1 VTEQDLDGPEIGQE
15 SDLKYLNVKELSEEE
30 VATQIDEYEIVASP
44 NDFNT
49 RTINSFIEE
58 GAIKI
63 PPFQRNYVWDRKR
76 ASKLIESLIL
86 GLPVPQVFL
95 YEEGNNDFLVIDG
108 QQRLMTV
115 FFFAKGR
122 FPRKEKRSILRK
134 FFNAEGGISEEILD
148 NDEYFE
154 TFKLSL
160 PSLPGEKKN
169 RFTGRTYATLDE
181 FKRQFDLRTIRNV
194 IVKQVSPVDDDSAMF
209 EMFNRLNTGGVNLNP
224 QEIRASLYH
233 SRFFEGIFSLNEN
246 VKWRDLLGSAEPDSR
261 MKDME
266 IILRS
271 LALREGTDGYAGS
284 MTGFVNRFCKTS
296 KKFASQKIEKTA
308 DEWSWFMKL
317 NQDCTRSTYQAGSAR
332 FSPLLFEAVYVA
344 SLSLR
349 SEGRDISTLRPEW
362 IEYIGKS
369 KRFSQFAQEGST
381 KTSNVKGRLNETKKL
396 LDELIGNAS

>member
-1 VTEQDLDGPEIGQE
+1 MTEQNLDDPEIGQE
-15 SDLKYLNVKELSEEE
+15 SDLKYLNVKELSEED
-30 VATQIDEYEIVASP
+30 VVTQIDEYEIVASP

-134 FFNAEGGISEEILD
+134 FFNSEGGISEEILAD
-148 NDEYFE
+148 DEYFE

-160 PSLPGEKKN
+160 PSLAGDKKN
-169 RFTGRTYATLDE
+169 RFTGRTYSTLDE

-194 IVKQVSPVDDDSAMF
+194 IVKQVSPADDDSAMF

-233 SRFFEGIFSLNEN
+233 SRFFEGIFGLNEN
-246 VKWRDLLGSAEPDSR
+246 VKWRDLLGSPEPDSR

-271 LALREGTDGYAGS
+271 LALREGTEGYAGS
-284 MTGFVNRFCKTS
+284 MTGFVNRFCKNS
-296 KKFASQKIEKTA
+296 KKFTSQKIKKTA
-308 DEWSWFMKL
+308 DEWSWFMEL
-317 NQDCTRSTYQAGSAR
+317 NRDCTRTTYQAGSAR

-344 SLSLR
+344 SLSLQN
-349 SEGRDISTLRPEW
+349 EGRNITALRPEW
-362 IEYIGKS
+362 IEHIGKS
-369 KRFSQFAQEGST
+369 SRFSKFAQEGST
-381 KTSNVKGRLNETKKL
+381 KTTNVKGRLDETKKL
-396 LDELIGNAS
+396 LSELMGNAS

>member
-1 VTEQDLDGPEIGQE
+1 MTEQELDGPEIGQE

-30 VATQIDEYEIVASP
+30 VVTQIDEYEIVASP

-246 VKWRDLLGSAEPDSR
+246 AKWRDLLGSSEPDSR

-284 MTGFVNRFCKTS
+284 MTGFVNRFCKNS

-308 DEWSWFMKL
+308 DEWSWFMNL
-317 NQDCTRSTYQAGSAR
+317 NQECTRSTYQAGSAR

-349 SEGRDISTLRPEW
+349 SEGRNISTLRPEW
-362 IEYIGKS
+362 IEHIGKS

>member
-1 VTEQDLDGPEIGQE
+1 MTVQD
-15 SDLKYLNVKELSEEE
+15 SDLKNLDVSELDEDEAVS
-30 VATQIDEYEIVASP
+30 QIDEYEIVASP

-49 RTINSFIEE
+49 RTMNSFIEE

-122 FPRKEKRSILRK
+122 FPRKDKRSILRK
-134 FFNAEGGISEEILD
+134 FFNSEGGISEEILAD
-148 NDEYFE
+148 DEYFE

-160 PSLPGEKKN
+160 PTLPGQRANK
-169 RFTGRTYATLDE
+169 FTGLTYKTLGDY
-181 FKRQFDLRTIRNV
+181 KRQFDLRTIRNI
-194 IVKQVSPVDDDSAMF
+194 IVKQVSPADDDSAMF

-233 SRFFEGIFSLNEN
+233 SKFFGSLFELNQNET
-246 VKWRDLLGSAEPDSR
+246 WRNLLGSPDPDSR

-266 IILRS
+266 VILRS

-284 MTGFVNRFCKTS
+284 MTGFVNRFCKNS
-296 KKFASQKIEKTA
+296 KSFKQEKISQTGS
-308 DEWSWFMKL
+308 EWSWFMAL
-317 NQDCTRSTYQAGSAR
+317 NQGCDRSTYQTASGR
-332 FSPLLFEAVYVA
+332 FSPLLFEAVYIA
-344 SLSLR
+344 ALELR
-349 SEGRDISTLRPEW
+349 DTGHTVPALAAEW
-362 IEYIGKS
+362 IGEIGKNTE
-369 KRFSQFAQEGST
+369 FTQYAQEGST
-381 KTSNVKGRLNETKKL
+381 KTANVTGRLKATKKL
-396 LDELIGNAS
+396 LGDLVGRDA

>member
-1 VTEQDLDGPEIGQE
+1 MTEQDLDEPGSDQE
-15 SDLKYLNVKELSEEE
+15 SDLKHLNVKELFEDGAVS
-30 VATQIDEYEIVASP
+30 QIDEYEIVASP

-49 RTINSFIEE
+49 KTINSFIEE

-115 FFFAKGR
+115 FFFAKER
-122 FPRKEKRSILRK
+122 FPRKEKRSTLRK
-134 FFNAEGGISEEILD
+134 LFNAEGGISEEILQD
-148 NDEYFE
+148 DEYFE
-154 TFKLSL
+154 SFKLSL

-169 RFTGRTYATLDE
+169 KFAGRTYSTLVE

-194 IVKQVSPVDDDSAMF
+194 IVKQVSPADDDSAMF

-233 SRFFEGIFSLNEN
+233 SEFFQGIFSLNEN
-246 VKWRDLLGSAEPDSR
+246 VKWRELLGSSEPDSR

-271 LALREGTDGYAGS
+271 LSLREGTDGYAGS
-284 MTGFVNRFCKTS
+284 MTGFVNRFCKKS
-296 KKFASQKIEKTA
+296 KNFGPEKIKQTA
-308 DEWSWFMKL
+308 DEWSWFMGL
-317 NQDCTRSTYQAGSAR
+317 NRDCTRSTYQAGSAR
-332 FSPLLFEAVYVA
+332 FSPLLFEAIYVA
-344 SLSLR
+344 ALNLKK
-349 SEGRDISTLRPEW
+349 EGVKITQLRPEW
-362 IEYIGKS
+362 IEHIGKS
-369 KRFSQFAQEGST
+369 GRFSRYAQEGST
-381 KTSNVKGRLNETKKL
+381 KTANVKGRLAETQQL
-396 LDELIGNAS
+396 LSELIGNAA

>member
-1 VTEQDLDGPEIGQE
+1 MTEQDLDEPGPDQE
-15 SDLKYLNVKELSEEE
+15 SDLKDLNVQELSEDGA
-30 VATQIDEYEIVASP
+30 VSQIDEYEIVASP

-49 RTINSFIEE
+49 KTINSFIEE

-115 FFFAKGR
+115 FFFAKER
-122 FPRKEKRSILRK
+122 FPRKEKRSTLRK
-134 FFNAEGGISEEILD
+134 LFNAEGGISEEILQD
-148 NDEYFE
+148 DEYFE
-154 TFKLSL
+154 SFKLSL
-160 PSLPGEKKN
+160 PTLPGEKKN
-169 RFTGRTYATLDE
+169 KFAGRTYSTLAE

-194 IVKQVSPVDDDSAMF
+194 IVKQVSPADDDSAMF

-233 SRFFEGIFSLNEN
+233 STFFQGIFSLNEN
-246 VKWRDLLGSAEPDSR
+246 VKWRELLGSPEPDSR

-284 MTGFVNRFCKTS
+284 MTGFVNRFCKKS
-296 KKFASQKIEKTA
+296 KKFGPEKIQQTA
-308 DEWSWFMKL
+308 DEWSWFMEL
-317 NQDCTRSTYQAGSAR
+317 NRDCTRSTYQAGSAR

-344 SLSLR
+344 ALNLKK
-349 SEGRDISTLRPEW
+349 EGAEITRLRPEW
-362 IEYIGKS
+362 IEQIGKS
-369 KRFSQFAQEGST
+369 RRFSQYAQEGST
-381 KTSNVKGRLNETKKL
+381 KTANVKGRLAETQQL
-396 LDELIGNAS
+396 LSEFIGNAS

>member
-1 VTEQDLDGPEIGQE
+1 MTEQETDLQHVDT
-15 SDLKYLNVKELSEEE
+15 SALTDDDAAV
-30 VATQIDEYEIVASP
+30 QIDEYEIVASP

-63 PPFQRNYVWDRKR
+63 PAFQRNYVWDRKR

-134 FFNAEGGISEEILD
+134 FFNSEGGISEEILAD
-148 NDEYFE
+148 DEYFE

-160 PSLPGEKKN
+160 PTLQGQRKN
-169 RFTGRTYATLDE
+169 KFSGLTYGTLDTY
-181 FKRQFDLRTIRNV
+181 KRQFDLRTIRNI
-194 IVKQVSPVDDDSAMF
+194 IVKQVSPADDDSAMF

-233 SRFFEGIFSLNEN
+233 SKFFESIFDLNQSE
-246 VKWRDLLGSAEPDSR
+246 KWRSLLGSPDPDSR

-266 IILRS
+266 VILRS
-271 LALREGTDGYAGS
+271 LALREGTDSYAGT

-296 KKFASQKIEKTA
+296 KSFSKEKIAETS
-308 DEWSWFMKL
+308 DEWAWFMRL
-317 NQDCTRSTYQAGSAR
+317 NEECTPSTYQVSASR
-332 FSPLLFEAVYVA
+332 FSPLLFEAMYVTA
-344 SLSLR
+344 LHLR
-349 SEGRDISTLRPEW
+349 DEGRTLPTLKPEW
-362 IEYIGKS
+362 VESIGRNPDFS
-369 KRFSQFAQEGST
+369 KFAQEGST
-381 KTSNVKGRLNETKKL
+381 KTVNVKGRLEAAKKL
-396 LDELIGNAS
+396 LNGLVGGGA

>member
-1 VTEQDLDGPEIGQE
+1 MTEQET
-15 SDLKYLNVKELSEEE
+15 DLKSIDTAALSEED
-30 VATQIDEYEIVASP
+30 VDGQIDEYEIVASP

-63 PPFQRNYVWDRKR
+63 PAFQRNYVWDRKR

-134 FFNAEGGISEEILD
+134 FFNSEGGISEEILAD
-148 NDEYFE
+148 DEYFE

-160 PSLPGEKKN
+160 PTLQGQRKN
-169 RFTGRTYATLDE
+169 KFSGLTYGTLGDY
-181 FKRQFDLRTIRNV
+181 KRQFDLRTIRNI

-209 EMFNRLNTGGVNLNP
+209 EMFNRLNTGGVNLNT

-233 SRFFEGIFSLNEN
+233 SKFFESLFSLNQNE
-246 VKWRDLLGSAEPDSR
+246 KWRYLLGSPDPDSR

-266 IILRS
+266 VILRS
-271 LALREGTDGYAGS
+271 LALREGTSGYAGT
-284 MTGFVNRFCKTS
+284 MTGFVNRFCKASKSFSKEKVAKTS
-296 KKFASQKIEKTA
+296 
-308 DEWSWFMKL
+308 DEWSWFMEL
-317 NQDCTRSTYQAGSAR
+317 NGECTPSTYQVTASR
-332 FSPLLFEAVYVA
+332 FSPLLFEAMYVTA
-344 SLSLR
+344 LEMR
-349 SEGRDISTLRPEW
+349 DEGRHLSAIKPEW
-362 IEYIGKS
+362 VVSIG
-369 KRFSQFAQEGST
+369 RNWEFSQFAQEGST
-381 KTSNVKGRLNETKKL
+381 KTANVKGRLGAAKKL
-396 LDELIGNAS
+396 LGELVGSEA

>member
-1 VTEQDLDGPEIGQE
+1 MTEQET
-15 SDLKYLNVKELSEEE
+15 DLKSIDTAALSEED
-30 VATQIDEYEIVASP
+30 VDGQIDEYEIVASP

-63 PPFQRNYVWDRKR
+63 PAFQRNYVWDRKR

-134 FFNAEGGISEEILD
+134 FFNSEGGISEEILAD
-148 NDEYFE
+148 DEYFE

-160 PSLPGEKKN
+160 PTLQGQRKN
-169 RFTGRTYATLDE
+169 KFSGLTYGTLGDY
-181 FKRQFDLRTIRNV
+181 KRQFDLRTIRNI

-209 EMFNRLNTGGVNLNP
+209 EMFNRLNTGGVNLNT

-233 SRFFEGIFSLNEN
+233 SKFFESLFSLNQNE
-246 VKWRDLLGSAEPDSR
+246 KWRYLLGSPDPDSR

-266 IILRS
+266 VILRS
-271 LALREGTDGYAGS
+271 LALREGTSGYA
-284 MTGFVNRFCKTS
+284 
-296 KKFASQKIEKTA
+296 
-308 DEWSWFMKL
+308 
-317 NQDCTRSTYQAGSAR
+317 RS
-332 FSPLLFEAVYVA
+332 
-344 SLSLR
+344 
-349 SEGRDISTLRPEW
+349 
-362 IEYIGKS
+362 
-369 KRFSQFAQEGST
+369 
-381 KTSNVKGRLNETKKL
+381 
-396 LDELIGNAS
+396 

>member
-1 VTEQDLDGPEIGQE
+1 MTEQET
-15 SDLKYLNVKELSEEE
+15 DLKHVDTAELTEDD
-30 VATQIDEYEIVASP
+30 AAGQIDEYEIVASP

-108 QQRLMTV
+108 QQRLMTA

-134 FFNAEGGISEEILD
+134 FFNAEGGISEEILAD
-148 NDEYFE
+148 DEYFE

-160 PSLPGEKKN
+160 PTLQGQRKN
-169 RFTGRTYATLDE
+169 KFSGLTYKTLGDY
-181 FKRQFDLRTIRNV
+181 KRQFDLRTIRNI
-194 IVKQVSPVDDDSAMF
+194 IVKQVSPADDDSAMF

-233 SRFFEGIFSLNEN
+233 SKFFESLFDLNQN
-246 VKWRDLLGSAEPDSR
+246 GKWRDLLGSPDPDSR

-266 IILRS
+266 VILRS
-271 LALREGTDGYAGS
+271 LALREGTDGYAGT

-296 KKFASQKIEKTA
+296 KSFSQEKVEKTTA
-308 DEWSWFMKL
+308 EWAWFMAL
-317 NQDCTRSTYQAGSAR
+317 NEGCSQSTYRVSASR
-332 FSPLLFEAVYVA
+332 FSPLLFEAMYVTA
-344 SLSLR
+344 LELR
-349 SEGRDISTLRPEW
+349 DEGHTLPTLKPEW
-362 IEYIGKS
+362 VESIGRNKE
-369 KRFSQFAQEGST
+369 FSQYAQEGST
-381 KTSNVKGRLNETKKL
+381 KTANVKGRLEATKKL
-396 LDELIGNAS
+396 LDDLAGNGA

>member
-1 VTEQDLDGPEIGQE
+1 MSEQE
-15 SDLKYLNVKELSEEE
+15 SDIKNLDISELEEDE
-30 VATQIDEYEIVASP
+30 ADGQIDEYEIVASP

-122 FPRKEKRSILRK
+122 FPRKDKRSILRK
-134 FFNAEGGISEEILD
+134 FFNSEGGISEKILAD
-148 NDEYFE
+148 DDYFE
-154 TFKLSL
+154 PFKLTL
-160 PSLPGEKKN
+160 PSLPGQTN
-169 RFTGRTYATLDE
+169 RFNGLTYTTLDRY
-181 FKRQFDLRTIRNV
+181 KRQFDLRTIRNI
-194 IVKQVSPVDDDSAMF
+194 IVKQVSPADDDSAMF

-233 SRFFEGIFSLNEN
+233 SKFFESLFGLNQQN
-246 VKWRDLLGSAEPDSR
+246 KWRELLGSPDPDSR

-266 IILRS
+266 VILRS
-271 LALREGTDGYAGS
+271 LALREGTAGYAGS
-284 MTGFVNRFCKTS
+284 MTGFVNRFCKSS
-296 KKFASQKIEKTA
+296 KKFGQTKVSKTEG
-308 DEWSWFMKL
+308 EWSWFMSL
-317 NQDCTRSTYQAGSAR
+317 NRDCDRTTYQTGSGR
-332 FSPLLFEAVYVA
+332 FSPLLFESVYV
-344 SLSLR
+344 STLHLR
-349 SEGRDISTLRPEW
+349 DQGRTVPTLRPEW
-362 IEYIGKS
+362 ITDIGRNPDWAKT
-369 KRFSQFAQEGST
+369 AHEGST
-381 KTSNVKGRLNETKKL
+381 KTINVKLRLEKTKEL
-396 LDELIGNAS
+396 LAEFVGGVA

>member
-1 VTEQDLDGPEIGQE
+1 MTERE
-15 SDLKYLNVKELSEEE
+15 SDHKYLDTSELVEDE
-30 VATQIDEYEIVASP
+30 ATAQIDEYEIVASP

-49 RTINSFIEE
+49 LTINSFIEE

-95 YEEGNNDFLVIDG
+95 YEEGKNDFLVIDG

-122 FPRKEKRSILRK
+122 FPRKDKRSILRK
-134 FFNAEGGISEEILD
+134 FFNSDGGISEEILAD
-148 NDEYFE
+148 DEYFE

-160 PSLPGEKKN
+160 PSLPGQKKN
-169 RFTGRTYATLDE
+169 KFTGLTYKNLDDY
-181 FKRQFDLRTIRNV
+181 KRQFDLRTVRNI
-194 IVKQVSPVDDDSAMF
+194 IVKQVSPADDDSAMF

-233 SRFFEGIFSLNEN
+233 SKFFESLFDLNQDE
-246 VKWRDLLGSAEPDSR
+246 KWRELLGSPDPDSR

-266 IILRS
+266 VILRS

-296 KKFASQKIEKTA
+296 KAFSGDKIAQTSA
-308 DEWSWFMKL
+308 EWAWFMDL
-317 NQDCTRSTYQAGSAR
+317 NRDCTRGTYQTGSAR
-332 FSPLLFEAVYVA
+332 FSPLLFEAIYVT
-344 SLSLR
+344 SLEMR
-349 SEGRDISTLRPEW
+349 DEGHNIPIFDPSWVEGVGRNE
-362 IEYIGKS
+362 KFS
-369 KRFSQFAQEGST
+369 KHTQEGST
-381 KTSNVKGRLNETKKL
+381 KTVNVTGRLDATRELMTK
-396 LDELIGNAS
+396 LIGEES

>member
-1 VTEQDLDGPEIGQE
+1 MTEQE
-15 SDLKYLNVKELSEEE
+15 SDLKNLNIDELEEEEE
-30 VATQIDEYEIVASP
+30 VGQIDEYEIVASP

-122 FPRKEKRSILRK
+122 FPRKDKRSILRK
-134 FFNAEGGISEEILD
+134 FFNAEGGISEEILAD
-148 NDEYFE
+148 DEYFE
-154 TFKLSL
+154 SFKLSL
-160 PSLPGEKKN
+160 PTLPGQRKN
-169 RFTGRTYATLDE
+169 KFSGLTYKTLGDY
-181 FKRQFDLRTIRNV
+181 KRQFDLRTIRNI
-194 IVKQVSPVDDDSAMF
+194 IVKQVSPADDDSAMF

-233 SRFFEGIFSLNEN
+233 SPFFESLFDLNQD
-246 VKWRDLLGSAEPDSR
+246 VGWRKILGAPDTDSR

-266 IILRS
+266 VILRS
-271 LALREGTDGYAGS
+271 LALREGTQNYAGS

-296 KKFASQKIEKTA
+296 KKFKADKIKQTSA
-308 DEWSWFMKL
+308 EWAWFLSL
-317 NQDCTRSTYQAGSAR
+317 NERCDRHTYQTASGR
-332 FSPLLFEAVYVA
+332 FSPLLFEAVYIA
-344 SLSLR
+344 ALSLR
-349 SEGRDISTLRPEW
+349 DEGRAINSLDPQWVET
-362 IEYIGKS
+362 IGKS
-369 KRFSQFAQEGST
+369 KEFTQYAQEGST
-381 KTSNVKGRLNETKKL
+381 KTANVTGRLAATKKL
-396 LDELIGNAS
+396 LGELSGRDA

>member
-1 VTEQDLDGPEIGQE
+1 VSEQE
-15 SDLKYLNVKELSEEE
+15 SDIKHLDISELEEDE
-30 VATQIDEYEIVASP
+30 ADGQIDEYEIVASP

-134 FFNAEGGISEEILD
+134 FFNSEGGISEEILAD
-148 NDEYFE
+148 DDYFE

-160 PSLPGEKKN
+160 PSLPGQTN
-169 RFTGRTYATLDE
+169 RFNGLSYKTLDRH
-181 FKRQFDLRTIRNV
+181 KRQFDLRTIRNI
-194 IVKQVSPVDDDSAMF
+194 IVKQVSPADDDSAMF

-233 SRFFEGIFSLNEN
+233 SRFFESLFDLNQQN
-246 VKWRDLLGSAEPDSR
+246 KWRDLLGSPDPDSR

-266 IILRS
+266 VILRS
-271 LALREGTDGYAGS
+271 LALREGTTGYAGS
-284 MTGFVNRFCKTS
+284 MTGFVNRFCKIS
-296 KKFASQKIEKTA
+296 KKFNQAKVSKTEE
-308 DEWSWFMKL
+308 EWSWFMSL
-317 NQDCTRSTYQAGSAR
+317 NRDCDRTTYQTGSGR
-332 FSPLLFEAVYVA
+332 FSPLLFESVYVTT
-344 SLSLR
+344 LNLR
-349 SEGRDISTLRPEW
+349 DQGRTVPTLRPEW
-362 IEYIGKS
+362 ITDIGHDPDWAKTTH
-369 KRFSQFAQEGST
+369 EGST
-381 KTSNVKGRLNETKKL
+381 KTTNVTARLEKTKEL
-396 LDELIGNAS
+396 LAESVGGGA

>member
-1 VTEQDLDGPEIGQE
+1 MTEQDLDEPGLDQE
-15 SDLKYLNVKELSEEE
+15 SDLKHLNVTELSEDE
-30 VATQIDEYEIVASP
+30 VVSQIDEYEIVASP

-122 FPRKEKRSILRK
+122 FPRKEKRSTIRRL
-134 FFNAEGGISEEILD
+134 FNAEGGISEEILQD
-148 NDEYFE
+148 DDYFE

-160 PSLPGEKKN
+160 PSIPGEKKN
-169 RFTGRTYATLDE
+169 KFTGRTYSTLDE

-194 IVKQVSPVDDDSAMF
+194 IVKQVSPADDDSAMF

-233 SRFFEGIFSLNEN
+233 SNFFQGIFGLNEN
-246 VKWRDLLGSAEPDSR
+246 AKWRDLLGSSEPDSR

-284 MTGFVNRFCKTS
+284 MTGFVNRFCKKS
-296 KKFASQKIEKTA
+296 KKFGPEKIKQTA
-308 DEWSWFMKL
+308 DEWSWFMEL
-317 NQDCTRSTYQAGSAR
+317 NRDCSRSTYQAGSAR

-344 SLSLR
+344 ALGLQK
-349 SEGRDISTLRPEW
+349 EGVEIPPLRPEW
-362 IEYIGKS
+362 IEHIGRD
-369 KRFSQFAQEGST
+369 KRFTQYAQEGST
-381 KTSNVKGRLNETKKL
+381 KTANVKGRLAETKQL
-396 LDELIGNAS
+396 LNELIGSAS